1 MTSLLI
7 ILMMPEE
14 IRSQYYDGLRAAFPE
29 LTIHVV
35 DHHSRSGPY
44 IGSADIL
51 VTFGTMIDDRV
62 LEEASKLKWVQA
74 LGSGVDGIINSPSLR
89 SDVIVTNIHGIHG
102 AAVSEAAI
110 AAMLALSRNLPRVVR
125 NQDRHRWERWPAS
138 LLEGKTVGIVGIG
151 AIAQALAPK
160 CKALGMM
167 VVGITSAKR
176 TVGGFDRTHGRDE
189 LAAAAADLDYL
200 VVLTPYSPETR
211 NIVGAAVFSAMKPTS
226 YFINVARGG
235 VVDED
240 ALISALETGQIA
252 GAALDVFHQE
262 PLPDDH
268 PFWSMKNV
276 IVTPHLGG
284 YYDGY
289 ADRALP
295 VIEENLRR
303 FLAGDVANMINVVR
317 R

>member
-7 ILMMPEE
+7 ILAMPEE
-14 IRSQYYDGLRAAFPE
+14 IRSQYYEGLRATFPE
-29 LTIHVV
+29 LAIHVV

-44 IGSADIL
+44 ISNADIL
-51 VTFGTMIDDRV
+51 VTFGTMVTDRV
-62 LEEASKLKWVQA
+62 LQEASKLRWVQA

-125 NQDRHRWERWPAS
+125 NQDRHRWERWPAR
-138 LLEGKTVGIVGIG
+138 LLDGKTVGILGIG

-160 CKALGMM
+160 CKALGMT
-167 VVGITSAKR
+167 VVGISSAKR
-176 TVGGFDRTHGRDE
+176 AVAGLDRTYGRDE
-189 LAAAAADLDYL
+189 LVAAVADFDYL

-240 ALISALETGQIA
+240 ALIRALENGQIA
-252 GAALDVFHQE
+252 GAALDVFNQE
-262 PLPDDH
+262 PLPENH
-268 PFWSMKNV
+268 QFWSMKNV

-284 YYDGY
+284 YYEEY

-295 VIEENLRR
+295 MIEENLRR
-303 FLAGDVANMINVVR
+303 FLAGDIANMINVVR